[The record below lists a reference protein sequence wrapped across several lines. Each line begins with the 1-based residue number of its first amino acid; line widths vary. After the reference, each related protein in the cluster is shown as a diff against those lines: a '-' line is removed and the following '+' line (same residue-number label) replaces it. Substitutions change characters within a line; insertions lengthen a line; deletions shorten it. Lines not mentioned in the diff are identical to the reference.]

1 MFSRETWHKGEAKN
15 RDLYLDGFYSMSEIV
30 TEREVTFR
38 GRYLQWQRIAEYVI
52 VVAIILESIVF
63 AIIASEFLS
72 VPNLVNVA
80 LSIAITGI
88 LSVGMTA
95 VILTGGIDLSVG
107 SVAALAGVV
116 ATLIASG
123 HAGLGWV
130 VLGGLAALGVGVLV
144 GLFNGAMVAQFR
156 VPAFVTTLAMLT
168 ICRGLAFIITGG
180 RAIGDLPVSFGFLG
194 RGHVLG
200 VPVPVLLMFV
210 VFAIGWFVL
219 RQMKFGRYVYAVGGN
234 REATFLA
241 GVNVK
246 LITFLVYVL
255 NGLLVGL
262 AGLVL
267 ASRLGAGVPNTGQQY
282 ELDVIAAVVVG
293 GTSLTGGRGSV
304 IGTFWGAV
312 FIGILNN
319 GLNLAGIDP
328 YIQKI
333 ALGMVIL
340 LAVLADQINKPR
352 SQVKA

>member
-1 MFSRETWHKGEAKN
+1 MSDTIREQ
-15 RDLYLDGFYSMSEIV
+15 
-30 TEREVTFR
+30 EVTIR

-52 VVAIILESIVF
+52 VVAIILESVVF
-63 AIIASEFLS
+63 AVIAPQFFS

-88 LSVGMTA
+88 LAVGMTA

-116 ATLIASG
+116 AAMIASD
-123 HAGLGWV
+123 
-130 VLGGLAALGVGVLV
+130 GGASVFLAALAALGVGLAV
-144 GLFNGAMVAQFR
+144 GLFNGVTIAKFR
-156 VPAFVTTLAMLT
+156 VPPFVTTLAMLT
-168 ICRGLAFIITGG
+168 ICRGLAFIVTGG
-180 RAIGDLPVSFGFLG
+180 RSIGNLPASFGFLG
-194 RGHVLG
+194 RERLLG

-210 VFAIGWFVL
+210 VFACGWFVL
-219 RQMKFGRYVYAVGGN
+219 KRMTLGRYIYAVGGN
-234 REATFLA
+234 REAAYLA
-241 GVNVK
+241 GVNTKGVT
-246 LITFLVYVL
+246 LLVYVL

-267 ASRLGAGVPNTGQQY
+267 ASRLGAGVPNAGLQY

-293 GTSLTGGRGSV
+293 GTSLMGGRGSV

-328 YIQKI
+328 YMQKI
-333 ALGMVIL
+333 ALGLVIL
-340 LAVLADQINKPR
+340 LAVLADQLNK
-352 SQVKA
+352 SQGEIKA